1 MLDLQR
7 HSQCPI
13 WEAGIKLATN
23 TDLNENSNKKSDK
36 KDACD
41 GVAIPWPG
49 LEYACLKIF
58 QTYCKIFNQEEIY
71 DLIVSSYL
79 TNNNLLLA
87 GIRMFIESMSNVKM
101 AVNGMKFANNVQ

>member
-13 WEAGIKLATN
+13 WESASTSKIVTN
-23 TDLNENSNKKSDK
+23 STKNGAALDEKNHGE
-36 KDACD
+36 
-41 GVAIPWPG
+41 AIPWPG

-71 DLIVSSYL
+71 DLIVRYGRTFCVL
-79 TNNNLLLA
+79 Y
-87 GIRMFIESMSNVKM
+87 
-101 AVNGMKFANNVQ
+101 

>member
-13 WEAGIKLATN
+13 WENATKLTGNTTTKNGAVNNNEKENHANTGDGI
-23 TDLNENSNKKSDK
+23 S
-36 KDACD
+36 
-41 GVAIPWPG
+41 WPG

-71 DLIVSSYL
+71 DLIVRYEEFLFIYYL
-79 TNNNLLLA
+79 YFFND
-87 GIRMFIESMSNVKM
+87 
-101 AVNGMKFANNVQ
+101 